1 MSFPEPGKEDK
12 SENCS
17 HTSEAE
23 NMTDTVQKLKAAADQ
38 GDAQAQFDFAM
49 CLYTGEGVAQDMVE
63 GAHYFKLAADQGL
76 VGAQLLLASCLQN
89 GDGISIDLMEAA
101 RYLKMAA
108 DQGDAQAQFEY
119 AMCLSKGEG
128 VKPDSMEAAR
138 YFKMSADQGVEQAQL
153 HYAKVLSI
161 AHLSGLAAVD
171 PREVA
176 RYYKMAADQGCAE
189 ALAEYGECL
198 RMGVGVPVDTQEGL
212 RYLKMAADK
221 GNGKAQVNF
230 ADAAWCGIGMPA
242 DREQA
247 AHYWKLAADQGFP
260 KAQGTYGLCV
270 ANGYGVAKD
279 PVQAFR
285 YFKMAADQGDVLG
298 EFRCGIC
305 YYTGSGV
312 AKDFEM
318 AARFFKMAAD
328 KGHPDAQ
335 VNYGVCLLEGNGVAK
350 DLLMAAQYFKMAAD
364 QGHPDAHRRYQG
376 TLFLLA
382 SGPET
387 WEAVTAQESAPAQ
400 EILAPPVADQPVS
413 TPPTG
418 VRTPVEYVAKE
429 SKSLPEWIV
438 DMNGLEEVKGDL
450 ILKGSEDMKLFKRKG
465 DETLIVGKFLRT
477 GNSETMSMQEI
488 STLSR
493 LDHPC
498 IVKFAGYT
506 PPCPSTDRRFLVFT
520 EYVSGGSLSD
530 VIAGQSYFPWFDSTG
545 RTIIVIGIVLGMR
558 YIHAQKIVHRDLRL
572 GNVLID
578 ENHHPHICD
587 FGSSLSLCGDTTM
600 ASSPSAMIYY
610 IPPEL
615 CAENV
620 RYDEKMDVYSFGVM
634 LYEIV
639 TGNLALR
646 ELNQVQI
653 PVFISQGKR
662 PEIPK
667 SVLPFAKA
675 LIERC
680 WAQDPA
686 QRPSFTEIYD
696 DLLKEN
702 FLLFADVDTVS
713 ACEYAQSICRLEKP
727 DPK

>member
-12 SENCS
+12 SDKGS

-23 NMTDTVQKLKAAADQ
+23 NMTETVQKLKAAADQ

-49 CLYTGEGVAQDMVE
+49 CLYTGEGVTQDMVE

-76 VGAQLLLASCLQN
+76 VGAQLLFASCLQN
-89 GDGISIDLMEAA
+89 GDGISIDLLEAA

-153 HYAKVLSI
+153 HYAKALSI

-198 RMGVGVPVDTQEGL
+198 RMGVGVPGDIQEGL

-230 ADAAWCGIGMPA
+230 ADAAWHGIGMPA
-242 DREQA
+242 NREQA

-260 KAQGTYGLCV
+260 TAQRIYGLCV
-270 ANGYGVAKD
+270 ANGFGVAKD

-298 EFRCGIC
+298 EFRMGLC
-305 YYTGSGV
+305 YYTGS
-312 AKDFEM
+312 
-318 AARFFKMAAD
+318 
-328 KGHPDAQ
+328 
-335 VNYGVCLLEGNGVAK
+335 GVAK

-364 QGHPDAHRRYQG
+364 QGHADAQRRYQG
-376 TLFLLA
+376 MLFLLA
-382 SGPET
+382 SGPEA
-387 WEAVTAQESAPAQ
+387 WEEFTAQESAPAQ
-400 EILAPPVADQPVS
+400 EILAPPVADRPVS
-413 TPPTG
+413 TPQTG

-429 SKSLPEWIV
+429 SKPLPEWIV

-465 DETLIVGKFLRT
+465 DEKLIVGRFLRT
-477 GNSETMSMQEI
+477 GNSEPMSMQEI

-587 FGSSLSLCGDTTM
+587 FGSSLSLCGATTM

-615 CAENV
+615 CAETV

-646 ELNQVQI
+646 ELNQIQI

-702 FLLFADVDTVS
+702 FLLFADVDAVS

-727 DPK
+727 GSK